1 MTFQSNQKKRN
12 WLSEDE
18 NEKRKQLNSK
28 KSVVF
33 DFNCVGA
40 FKGKSYRFQL
50 SHALKYHP
58 YVILFFCG
66 LALYDY
72 FFFEEEDDILTFL
85 YQRNYYDQFIKLGA
99 LPIAITTDQPKVQF
113 AYITPGSVH
122 DALEF
127 QPSFIS
133 VSDDIQ
139 RTVSRAFKSI
149 DLNTMET
156 QRSVVVIDRSF
167 QILFTY
173 KVPDRKFFP
182 MESVIHCFHP
192 I

>member
-33 DFNCVGA
+33 DFNCIGA

-50 SHALKYHP
+50 SHALRYHP

-66 LALYDY
+66 LAFSTKGKEDY
-72 FFFEEEDDILTFL
+72 THI
-85 YQRNYYDQFIKLGA
+85 QNYYDQFIKSGA

-167 QILFTY
+167 HILFAY

-182 MESVIHCFHP
+182 MESVIQCFHP